1 MKYIAFT
8 LILIAC
14 SATMFGQNKSVQTGY
29 TQYESVA
36 DPKNGQTCIAGTAYC
51 IGGGTSTTTI
61 PSPDGCI
68 PAKKLVTITPGTYS
82 NFNKEVDNDL
92 STLTSVLYTVKR
104 KSDNVTLYSIT
115 INRGAGWPTTPTQ
128 FTTNL
133 LVSPS
138 TTAVPG
144 SYYRS
149 GDGTLTITSPSMPLA
164 AVSNSETLV
173 VSIDPTCSPTATGTD
188 PYTSIG
194 GVDEVFTQEYSA
206 TAIAAM
212 SKKGEL
218 IPGDVKYS
226 ELTTDHNGWYLMNGR
241 SISTISNVSAKVE
254 ASSIFGS
261 NLPNMDNKYFIAD
274 YTTGTRMTN
283 VGQNDFTVWNSNIH
297 AATFTTYTDG
307 AHIHDV
313 SDPNWGLA
321 LENGNNTNNGTDLDF
336 SFNEINIQS
345 AVLKS
350 WQVDNTN
357 SSHSHEFNIGT
368 ASPNSIDN
376 RPVSKKMYAFVYLGE

>member
-14 SATMFGQNKSVQTGY
+14 SASMFGQNKSVQTGY

-68 PAKKLVTITPGTYS
+68 PAKKLVTITPGTYL

-115 INRGAGWPTTPTQ
+115 INRGAGWPITPTQ
-128 FTTNL
+128 FTANL

-149 GDGTLTITSPSMPLA
+149 GDGILTITSPSMPLA

-241 SISTISNVSAKVE
+241 SISTISNVS
-254 ASSIFGS
+254 
-261 NLPNMDNKYFIAD
+261 
-274 YTTGTRMTN
+274 
-283 VGQNDFTVWNSNIH
+283 
-297 AATFTTYTDG
+297 
-307 AHIHDV
+307 DV
-313 SDPNWGLA
+313 SDPHWGLA
-321 LENGNNTNNGTDLDF
+321 RQDGNNTNNGNDLDF
-336 SFNEINIQS
+336 SLEQINIQS
-345 AVLKS
+345 NVQKN
-350 WQVDNTN
+350 WQVGSSN
-357 SSHSHEFNIGT
+357 STHSHQLNIGT
-368 ASPNSIDN
+368 ASPNFIDN

>member
-14 SATMFGQNKSVQTGY
+14 STSMFGQIKSVQTGY

-36 DPKNGQTCIAGTAYC
+36 DPKNGQTCMAGTAYC
-51 IGGGTSTTTI
+51 VGGGTSTTTI

-68 PAKKLVTITPGTYS
+68 PEKKLVTITPGTYS

-115 INRGAGWPTTPTQ
+115 INRGVGWPTTPTQ
-128 FTTNL
+128 FTANL
-133 LVSPS
+133 LVSPN

-149 GDGTLTITSPSMPLA
+149 GDGILTITSPSIPGA
-164 AVSNSETLV
+164 AASNSEMLV

-241 SISTISNVSAKVE
+241 NVSSITNVTAWQV
-254 ASSIFGS
+254 ATDIFGS
-261 NLPNMDNKYFIAD
+261 TLPNMDNTYMIAD
-274 YTTGTRMTN
+274 YSTGTRMTN
-283 VGQNDFTVWNSNIH
+283 VGQNSFTVANNNIN
-297 AATFTTYTDG
+297 AATLTTFTDG

-376 RPVSKKMYAFVYLGE
+376 RPVSKKMYAFVYLGQ

>member
-14 SATMFGQNKSVQTGY
+14 SASMFGQNKSVQTGY

-68 PAKKLVTITPGTYS
+68 PAKKLVTITPGTYL

-115 INRGAGWPTTPTQ
+115 INRGAGWPITPTQ
-128 FTTNL
+128 FTANL

-149 GDGTLTITSPSMPLA
+149 GDGILTITSPSMPLA

-241 SISTISNVSAKVE
+241 SISTISNVSAQVE

-261 NLPNMDNKYFIAD
+261 NLPYMDNMYFIAD
-274 YTTGTRMTN
+274 LSTGTRMTN
-283 VGQNDFTVWNSNIH
+283 VGQNSFTVANSNIH
-297 AATFTTYTDG
+297 AATLTTYTDG

-313 SDPNWGLA
+313 SDPYWGLA
-321 LENGNNTNNGTDLDF
+321 RQDGNNTNNGNDLDF
-336 SFNEINIQS
+336 SLEQINIQS
-345 AVLKS
+345 NVQKN
-350 WQVDNTN
+350 WQVGSSN
-357 SSHSHEFNIGT
+357 SSHSHQLNIGT
-368 ASPNSIDN
+368 ASPNFIDN

>member
-1 MKYIAFT
+1 MQVLLYIRA
-8 LILIAC
+8 LIAC
-14 SATMFGQNKSVQTGY
+14 TASMFGQNKSVQTGY
-29 TQYESVA
+29 TQYKSVA
-36 DPKNGQTCIAGTAYC
+36 DPNNGQACMAGTAFC
-51 IGGGTSTTTI
+51 VGGGTSTTTI

-68 PAKKLVTITPGTYS
+68 PAKKLVIITPGTYS

-115 INRGAGWPTTPTQ
+115 INRGAGGWPITPTQ
-128 FTTNL
+128 FTANL

-194 GVDEVFTQEYSA
+194 GVDEVFTQGYSA

-241 SISTISNVSAKVE
+241 SISTISNVSAQVE

-274 YTTGTRMTN
+274 LSTGTRMTN
-283 VGQNDFTVWNSNIH
+283 VGENSFTVSNS
-297 AATFTTYTDG
+297 
-307 AHIHDV
+307 
-313 SDPNWGLA
+313 
-321 LENGNNTNNGTDLDF
+321 
-336 SFNEINIQS
+336 NIQS
-345 AVLKS
+345 ATLGTT
-350 WQVDNTN
+350 QNGD
-357 SSHSHEFNIGT
+357 HSHLFTDYYSSIPSAAAAPTYNYTGSSYSTNFSPAASLNNQTSTEGQHFHNVSVGT
-368 ASPNSIDN
+368 ASPTSIDN